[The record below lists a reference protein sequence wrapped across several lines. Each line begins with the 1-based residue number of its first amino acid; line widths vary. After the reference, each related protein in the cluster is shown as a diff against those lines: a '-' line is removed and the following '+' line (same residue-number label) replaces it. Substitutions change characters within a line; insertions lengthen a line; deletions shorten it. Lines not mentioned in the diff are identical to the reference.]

1 MKSKPLPSIFIHF
14 TKWKENIQYYELWV
28 FQRLK
33 LYLTFFFTCGVTFGV
48 AFGFDFEE
56 VAPVLI
62 LTPDL
67 IGEFDGVG
75 AVEVVLVLTTLVVL
89 VCD

>member
-1 MKSKPLPSIFIHF
+1 MEKPNSRNNLVSINRKNCANSEISNVPKYIYLP
-14 TKWKENIQYYELWV
+14 
-28 FQRLK
+28 
-33 LYLTFFFTCGVTFGV
+33 FFLTCGVTFGV

-56 VAPVLI
+56 VAPALI

-67 IGEFDGVG
+67 FGELDGVG